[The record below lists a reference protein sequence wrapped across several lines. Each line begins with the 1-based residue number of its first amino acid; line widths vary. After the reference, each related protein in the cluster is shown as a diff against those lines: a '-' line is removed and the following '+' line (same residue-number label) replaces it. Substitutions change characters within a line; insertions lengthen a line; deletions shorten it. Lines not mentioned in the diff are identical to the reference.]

1 MIYYLPYIES
11 VGFYAQQNWV
21 KDFRDAAWF
30 ESLEE
35 AKAIPADTYLRADIQ
50 VYENT
55 GHSHSPLIEHR
66 FGKYRAYCR
75 NCNQSFGRGKY
86 NRAAAL
92 RKYQEQATG
101 KCETII
107 LNSLQKE
114 K

>member
-11 VGFYAQQNWV
+11 VGFYAPQDWV
-21 KDFRDAAWF
+21 KDFRNATWF
-30 ESLEE
+30 ETLEE

-50 VYENT
+50 IYENA
-55 GHSHSPLIEHR
+55 GHSHSPIIEHR

-86 NRAAAL
+86 NRTAAF

-101 KCETII
+101 KCETVI
-107 LNSLQKE
+107 LKSLQKE